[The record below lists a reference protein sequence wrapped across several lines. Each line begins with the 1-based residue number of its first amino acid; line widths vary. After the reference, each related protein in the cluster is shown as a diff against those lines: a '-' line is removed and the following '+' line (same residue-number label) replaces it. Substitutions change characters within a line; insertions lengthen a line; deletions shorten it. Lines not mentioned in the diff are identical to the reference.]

1 MSTSEEFLESV
12 FLSNT
17 LRDAFATRA
26 RIGGRRI
33 YRDKKP
39 TDGARTVVGNALK
52 SKLRSLAW
60 QYYSRKVDDVT
71 HIRNIAAL
79 ARFVSTTSGVFLNG
93 GTLFFGV
100 AQKALNLYL
109 KCLWCWD
116 PNFIPPHCPFDDK
129 IIKSLKALPVGVDTK
144 MDNLQQR
151 SELSC
156 VACGCEND
164 GRESIAGG
172 LGSRGLV
179 LVTQLSMVC

>member
-39 TDGARTVVGNALK
+39 TDKARTAVGNALK

-109 KCLWCWD
+109 KYLWCWD

-129 IIKSLKALPVGVDTK
+129 IIKALGALPVGVDTK
-144 MDNLQQR
+144 WTTSNSVPSYR
-151 SELSC
+151 AW
-156 VACGCEND
+156 VAAA
-164 GRESIAGG
+164 RAIAGNQS
-172 LGSRGLV
+172 LADWELEVWS
-179 LVTQLSMVC
+179 